1 MYEALGPVLSNI
13 HTTYSGHGY
22 DLSTQEQEIQY

>member
-1 MYEALGPVLSNI
+1 MYEALGPLLSDI

-22 DLSTQEQEIQY
+22 DLGTQEQEIQY